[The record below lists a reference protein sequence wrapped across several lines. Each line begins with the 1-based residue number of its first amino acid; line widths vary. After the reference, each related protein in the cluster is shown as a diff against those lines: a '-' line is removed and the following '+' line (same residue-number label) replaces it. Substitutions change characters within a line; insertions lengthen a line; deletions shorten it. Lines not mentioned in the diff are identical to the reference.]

1 MKPEYLEWD
10 SDFFNCKVGR
20 LEVGRAENISINLL
34 SDFDLVYLIFKNEIP
49 PEKKTDLDKIA
60 FFADEKITYKK
71 NIERTEKPG
80 ENIISWP
87 AGREVSNDLLEIAV
101 ASGEF
106 SRFRIDPMI
115 PESKFT
121 GLYQAWIINSVNR
134 TIAEEVFYYNLD
146 NQLAGVITLGIKNGK
161 PDIGI
166 LSVHEKFRGKRIA
179 SQLITAAEY
188 WAKEIKGFDTLQVV
202 TQGSNLVACAFYEKC
217 RFAIHKREYIY
228 HWWKKNQKI

>member
-1 MKPEYLEWD
+1 MKPDYLEWD
-10 SDFFNCKVGR
+10 SDFFNCRVGR
-20 LEVGRAENISINLL
+20 LEISRTANISINLL
-34 SDFDLVYLIFKNEIP
+34 SDFDLVYLIFKNGIS
-49 PEKKTDLDKIA
+49 PEKKAELDKIA
-60 FFADEKITYKK
+60 FFADEKITYQKSIK
-71 NIERTEKPG
+71 MTVKPG

-87 AGREVSNDLLEIAV
+87 AEREVSNELLEIGV

-121 GLYQAWIINSVNR
+121 GLYQAWVINSVNR
-134 TIAEEVFYYNLD
+134 TMAEEVFYYNLD
-146 NQLAGVITLGIKNGK
+146 NQIAGVITLGIKNDK

-188 WAKEIKGFDTLQVV
+188 WSKKIKGFDTLQVV
-202 TQGSNLVACAFYEKC
+202 TQGSNLIACIFYEKC
-217 RFAIHKREYIY
+217 GFEIHKREYIY